1 MHAFLTG
8 LRATFSTKGRRTEP
22 VLRRGSVSVTT
33 RPRQLR
39 RNASIAENRLW
50 YVLRNRGLKGLKF
63 VRQMPIGPYIV
74 DFACREAALIVELD
88 GNQHAEN
95 VADEKRTAL
104 LNADGYSVSRFWNHE
119 VLSHRETVCELIME
133 AIEGSPSPDLRFAP
147 ATLSPS
153 GRGIRGA
160 RAADGAKFL
169 HQARS
174 GLLPLGAKVAR
185 PQGETDEGAS
195 NTGNVQ

>member
-1 MHAFLTG
+1 
-8 LRATFSTKGRRTEP
+8 
-22 VLRRGSVSVTT
+22 
-33 RPRQLR
+33 
-39 RNASIAENRLW
+39 
-50 YVLRNRGLKGLKF
+50 
-63 VRQMPIGPYIV
+63 MPIGPYIV

-104 LNADGYSVSRFWNHE
+104 LNADGYSVLRFWNHE

-133 AIEGSPSPDLRFAP
+133 VIEGSPSPD
-147 ATLSPS
+147 LSPS

-174 GLLPLGAKVAR
+174 GLLPLGEKVAR